1 MENKLKKYYLGTLPQ
16 AETEAIDLQLMAEAD
31 FEEDLLL
38 AKNNLMEEFLDQSL
52 SPEEIKSFQQNFLK
66 TEERKKEL
74 ENLALLREYAFSK
87 QAEKSIAEKP
97 KESSASFFD
106 RLNKFFAMN
115 LRPLAAGLA
124 SVVLIAVFIGFYFL
138 SSGGGDLAQLNRKD
152 LTNAEEY
159 RNLTN
164 LILISGTYR
173 NSNTAVKLSAG
184 NLTDPVFLR
193 LALPLKG
200 EFFDVNITR
209 NDEKI
214 APNLRTRAYSN
225 PNGQELR
232 LLLPASDLRA
242 GNYKIEIFSANSQTA
257 PLVYSFVVQ

>member
-1 MENKLKKYYLGTLPQ
+1 MENKLKQYYLGTLPQ
-16 AETEAIDLQLMAEAD
+16 AETEAIDLHLLADAD

-38 AKNNLMEEFLDQSL
+38 AKNNLMEEFLDHSL

-74 ENLALLREYAFSK
+74 DDLALLRDYAVRK
-87 QAEKSIAEKP
+87 QAEKSAAEKL

-124 SVVLIAVFIGFYFL
+124 AVILIAAFIGFYFL
-138 SSGGGDLAQLNRKD
+138 SSGGGELAQLNRKD
-152 LTNAEEY
+152 LTNADEY

-164 LILISGTYR
+164 LNLIPVTFR
-173 NSNTAVKLSAG
+173 NSNTAVKLSAE

-193 LALPLKG
+193 LALPLKD
-200 EFFDVNITR
+200 EIFDVNITR
-209 NDEKI
+209 NNEKI
-214 APNLRTRAYSN
+214 ASNLRTRAYSN
-225 PNGQELR
+225 QNGQELR
-232 LLLPASDLRA
+232 LLLTASDLRA
-242 GNYKIEIFSANSQTA
+242 GNYKIEVFPADSQTA
-257 PLVYSFVVQ
+257 PLVYSFAVQ